1 MNGFTVKELEVVDTI
16 YKGRARMINSLEDDY
31 PDLEDNNTRQNM
43 SDDFYDDMKDIL
55 DDRSNRTLDD
65 YGDFV
70 DAFKDRYNYTI
81 DHR

>member
-1 MNGFTVKELEVVDTI
+1 
-16 YKGRARMINSLEDDY
+16 MINSLEDDY